1 MKINKLDIHYKELI
15 NFHKV
20 EESSKNGKSRIE
32 EINIAEIWFLE
43 KTKFKNIWQIN
54 EKIKREKRKEGPN
67 NQHHERMSHHTHNI
81 GTLLRRCYEHFHQ

>member
-1 MKINKLDIHYKELI
+1 MKINKLDIQYKELI

-54 EKIKREKRKEGPN
+54 EKLREKKGKKAQIINIMKE
-67 NQHHERMSHHTHNI
+67 
-81 GTLLRRCYEHFHQ
+81 